1 MSIVKP
7 TRLAKAASYYNV
19 SREEI
24 VKYLTAV
31 GFDILDNPNSKI
43 DEAMNEWLE
52 DKYSEDRILKEESFP
67 GQAQ

>member
-24 VKYLTAV
+24 V
-31 GFDILDNPNSKI
+31 NSMVLLWTIYWPTQRFQTQEEI
-43 DEAMNEWLE
+43 DKWIKANEN
-52 DKYSEDRILKEESFP
+52 
-67 GQAQ
+67 